1 MAFLGAWVR
10 VMCSTP
16 WDGYL
21 PRGKPTQKTA
31 SWSLSCDLYLSLCP
45 WLAKSPDKGFLKPWP
60 GLAWTCSSVSSASFE
75 TRGQKNNL
83 LQGDRIFT
91 QSDSNRTRGNG
102 FELKEGR
109 FRLDVR
115 WKFFSQR
122 MVRRWHRLA
131 REAVDTATLEAF
143 KVRLD
148 GILGSLI

>member
-1 MAFLGAWVR
+1 M
-10 VMCSTP
+10 
-16 WDGYL
+16 
-21 PRGKPTQKTA
+21 
-31 SWSLSCDLYLSLCP
+31 
-45 WLAKSPDKGFLKPWP
+45 
-60 GLAWTCSSVSSASFE
+60 SSASFE

-115 WKFFSQR
+115 WKFFTQR

-143 KVRLD
+143 KVRL
-148 GILGSLI
+148 ILGSLI